1 MDIMDH
7 GCAKIITS
15 SFQSTIKGQKVVYN
29 YSFVKNI
36 NIIIYLYNIIV
47 LKNVSTLYV

>member
-36 NIIIYLYNIIV
+36 NIYLYNIIV